1 MINYNCELRHVLYII
16 SFMTRVSLQIKKI
29 NFLEKEKENIMAYPT
44 LFFYSKHFFQ
54 QKKYRV
60 NQSNLLSETH

>member
-1 MINYNCELRHVLYII
+1 
-16 SFMTRVSLQIKKI
+16 MTRVSLQIKKI
-29 NFLEKEKENIMAYPT
+29 NFLEKEKENIMAYLT

-60 NQSNLLSETH
+60 NKSNLWSETH

>member
-29 NFLEKEKENIMAYPT
+29 NFLEKEKENIMAYLT

-60 NQSNLLSETH
+60 NKSNL